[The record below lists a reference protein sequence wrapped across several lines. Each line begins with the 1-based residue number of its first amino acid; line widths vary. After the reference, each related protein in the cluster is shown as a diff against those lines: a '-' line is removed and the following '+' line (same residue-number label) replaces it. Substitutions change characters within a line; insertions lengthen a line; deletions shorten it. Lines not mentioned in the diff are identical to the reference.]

1 MSEEGG
7 NALGIS
13 EAVLKQVR
21 VVALIVQGG
30 GGWQKVEHDEK
41 EEAF

>member
-30 GGWQKVEHDEK
+30 EDGKK
-41 EEAF
+41 